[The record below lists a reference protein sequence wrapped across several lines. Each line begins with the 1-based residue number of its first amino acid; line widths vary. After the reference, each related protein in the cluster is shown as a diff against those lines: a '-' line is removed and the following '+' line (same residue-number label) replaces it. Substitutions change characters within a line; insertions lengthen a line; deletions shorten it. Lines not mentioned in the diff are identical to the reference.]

1 MMVSQSV
8 ISKIALPY
16 AEALLESA
24 QLTSLVD
31 SVKADLLSIV
41 NLLSESSDLKLF
53 LENPLITPLA
63 KKNVLN
69 QLFSEQINQSVLNF
83 LLVLVDR
90 RRISLINIIID
101 KYLELAYKLES
112 VVLAEVSTATLL
124 TEDQQNQ
131 LMDKIKTLTSSK
143 EVKLIIHE
151 DSSLIAGFKVKVGS
165 KIIDTSILGQ
175 LKQMASYLNS
185 L

>member
-1 MMVSQSV
+1 MANQNI

-24 QLTSLVD
+24 QETNLVD
-31 SVKADLLSIV
+31 IIKNDLLSIV
-41 NLLSESSDLKLF
+41 NLLSESPDLKLF
-53 LENPLITPLA
+53 LENPLIKPLS
-63 KKNVLN
+63 KKNVLSK
-69 QLFSEQINQSVLNF
+69 LFYEQVNKAVLNF

-112 VVLAEVSTATLL
+112 VVVAEVSTATLF
-124 TEDQQNQ
+124 TEIQEKN
-131 LMDKIKTLTSSK
+131 LIDKLKCITSSK
-143 EVKLIIHE
+143 EVKLIIHQ
-151 DSSLIAGFKVKVGS
+151 DTTLIAGFKVKVGS
-165 KIIDTSILGQ
+165 KIIDTSISGQ
-175 LKQMASYLNS
+175 LKQMAFYLNE